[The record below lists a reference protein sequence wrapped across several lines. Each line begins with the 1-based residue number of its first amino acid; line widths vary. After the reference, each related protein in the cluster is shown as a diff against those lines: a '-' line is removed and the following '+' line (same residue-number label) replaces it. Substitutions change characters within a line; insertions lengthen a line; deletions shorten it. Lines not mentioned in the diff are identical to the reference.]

1 MARFI
6 FGMLVFP
13 VLLGFGLLVLFI
25 LNLFGVVSFQK
36 TVLWAVEKTFQ
47 VPKLVE
53 NYELGKKKSDFWLQ
67 KEEDFSYRDAQLKE
81 REAKLDEERVAF
93 ETLKS
98 RWEKD
103 NPTIGA
109 EGPKPVM
116 VDAVKPLETMKD
128 ANVQQFLARLGR
140 MKPQK
145 AAAVVEKL
153 PEENVQQI
161 IDELDERQATKIM
174 EYLSPE
180 LLARLTQE
188 RLTGSGKL

>member
-6 FGMLVFP
+6 FGMFVFP
-13 VLLGFGLLVLFI
+13 VLLGLGLLILFI

-36 TVLWAVEKTFQ
+36 TILFAVEQTFR

-53 NYELGKKKSDFWLQ
+53 NYELGKKKDDFWRQ
-67 KEEDFSYRDAQLKE
+67 KEEDFSFREARLKE
-81 REAKLDEERVAF
+81 RETKLDEDQTAF

-103 NPTIGA
+103 NPRVGA
-109 EGPKPVM
+109 EGSKPAM
-116 VDAVKPLETMKD
+116 IDAVKPAEAIKD
-128 ANVQQFLARLGR
+128 ASVQQFLTRLGR

-145 AAAVVEKL
+145 AAAVLEKL
-153 PEENVQQI
+153 PEVDVLQI
-161 IDELDERQATKIM
+161 IDGLDERQATKIM

-188 RLTGSGKL
+188 RLAGSGKL